1 MAVERNFISVSLNA
15 VSFEVDVGI
24 DFFIVASMVTT
35 FLYEAIEDS
44 RIFSMSLLTLFT
56 LDLISTFV
64 LSTSINIR

>member
-56 LDLISTFV
+56 LDLISTFA